1 MSICMQADPRS
12 SQYMPIV
19 LRVESRKDPGK
30 PRGELLD
37 DPAHAF
43 PAGVG
48 VIMNGNYG
56 LTTLPRDSP

>member
-1 MSICMQADPRS
+1 MQADPMS
-12 SQYMPIV
+12 SQYIPTV

-43 PAGVG
+43 LADVG
-48 VIMNGNYG
+48 VIMNENYS
-56 LTTLPRDSP
+56 LTTLSGDSP

>member
-1 MSICMQADPRS
+1 
-12 SQYMPIV
+12 MPIV